1 MVGFMSRKKKIS
13 AVEPGAQPVDAA
25 EAVPWVTSHAEGAVL
40 AVHAQPGAKRDAIVG
55 EYDGKL
61 KVALTAPPVDG
72 KANEKLMKFLAS
84 ELGAALTLIT
94 GDTNRSKRLL
104 VRGMSAAD
112 VAAKLG

>member
-1 MVGFMSRKKKIS
+1 M
-13 AVEPGAQPVDAA
+13 
-25 EAVPWVTSHAEGAVL
+25 

-72 KANEKLMKFLAS
+72 KANDKLMKFLAS
-84 ELGAALTLIT
+84 ELGVAKSALTLIA

-112 VAAKLG
+112 VAAKLS

>member
-1 MVGFMSRKKKIS
+1 M
-13 AVEPGAQPVDAA
+13 
-25 EAVPWVTSHAEGAVL
+25 

-72 KANEKLMKFLAS
+72 KANEKLTKFLAS
-84 ELGAALTLIT
+84 ELGVAKSALTLIA

-112 VAAKLG
+112 VAAKLS

>member
-1 MVGFMSRKKKIS
+1 M
-13 AVEPGAQPVDAA
+13 
-25 EAVPWVTSHAEGAVL
+25 

-84 ELGAALTLIT
+84 ELGVAKSVLTLIT

>member
-1 MVGFMSRKKKIS
+1 MSRKKKIS

-25 EAVPWVTSHAEGAVL
+25 KAVPWVTSHVEGAVL

-84 ELGAALTLIT
+84 ELGVAKSALTLIT